1 VLQRI
6 EKGDKIN
13 KLVVSEI
20 KQQSESGGRSYAK
33 NRAQVQGQD
42 SKTN

>member
-1 VLQRI
+1 VLRGI

-13 KLVVSEI
+13 IHKWVQI
-20 KQQSESGGRSYAK
+20 ESGGRSYAK